1 MPFVVV
7 KDTNAC
13 PVAKPWAVKTQG
25 TDRVHGCH
33 ETQEA
38 AQKQQAALYSNV
50 PEARAGKQA
59 YSSGAR
65 DMPDG
70 NPRGEEGGRPSST
83 SYGGSHNMSNVT
95 EIEDRLKELQTEFK
109 SRETANQTIVGSA
122 PVQTINGVV
131 TTMIDAPRREE
142 FSKNLGVMKE
152 IKASIDLLKE
162 QKGLLEWG
170 NAPANSSV
178 ALAVAAGSQPSGG
191 YSRKSLGAQFIESAE
206 FLEMKSTGG
215 GTMRAPWKAQGVK
228 DLGGM
233 FSATR
238 GFENKGLQ
246 TKDVYTSEPVGGPP
260 LGFAPLW
267 RDPIVVQAFRKVRVR
282 DLFPVQPTDAAVIE
296 FFRVTGFV
304 QSNAASTVPEWD
316 TTQSPANFGLA
327 PHTNL
332 DFSGVQAPVRTIA
345 HWEAAHRHV
354 LEDVPQLQGIIDTE
368 LLYGL
373 RLAEDNQLL
382 NGLGTGSD
390 ILGLLNTPYVQ
401 SYAALNTGTSGK
413 RTGSGAGLATDT
425 KADDVRRAAT
435 QVILSYYE
443 PTGVVMHPSDWEA
456 IETLKDSTGAYII
469 AIAVAVGGEQRIWR
483 LPVVDTPAIAQGTSL
498 VGSFGLGATLYDRE
512 ESSIRI
518 AEQHADFFLRDAIV
532 VLAEERITLATKR
545 PESFIAISFGA

>member
-1 MPFVVV
+1 MA
-7 KDTNAC
+7 NA
-13 PVAKPWAVKTQG
+13 
-25 TDRVHGCH
+25 
-33 ETQEA
+33 
-38 AQKQQAALYSNV
+38 S
-50 PEARAGKQA
+50 
-59 YSSGAR
+59 
-65 DMPDG
+65 
-70 NPRGEEGGRPSST
+70 
-83 SYGGSHNMSNVT
+83 
-95 EIEDRLKELQTEFK
+95 EIEDRVKELTTEFK
-109 SRETANQTIVGSA
+109 TREAANNTLVGTA
-122 PVQTINGVV
+122 PVQMVNGVQ
-131 TTMIDAPRREE
+131 TTVIDEARRTE
-142 FSKNLGVMKE
+142 FSKNLAVMRE
-152 IKASIDLLKE
+152 IKASLSLLKE
-162 QKGLLEWG
+162 QKDLSEWG
-170 NAPANSSV
+170 NAPASGSV
-178 ALAVAAGSQPSGG
+178 ALAAAAGAAGNRGG
-191 YSRKSLGAQFIESAE
+191 YKSLGQQFVESKDFE
-206 FLEMKSTGG
+206 EMRSSGG
-215 GTMRAPWKAQGVK
+215 ATMRAPWKALGVK

-238 GFENKGLQ
+238 GVENKGLQ
-246 TKDVYTSEPVGGPP
+246 TKDVYTSEPTGGPP

-304 QSNAASTVPEWD
+304 TDNAASTVPEWD

-327 PHTNL
+327 PHTSLN
-332 DFSGVQAPVRTIA
+332 FEGVQAPVRTIA

-382 NGLGTGSD
+382 NGTGTGSD
-390 ILGLLNTPYVQ
+390 LLGILNTPDVQ
-401 SYAALNTGTSGK
+401 TYLALNAGTSGK
-413 RTGSGAGLATDT
+413 RSGSGAGLATDT

-456 IETLKDSTGAYII
+456 IETLKDSTGAYIVAI
-469 AIAVAVGGEQRIWR
+469 AIAVGGEQRIWR
-483 LPVVDTPAIAQGTSL
+483 LPVVDTPAIAQGTAL

-532 VLAEERITLATKR
+532 VLAEERVTVATKR
-545 PESFIAISFGA
+545 PESFVTVTFGA